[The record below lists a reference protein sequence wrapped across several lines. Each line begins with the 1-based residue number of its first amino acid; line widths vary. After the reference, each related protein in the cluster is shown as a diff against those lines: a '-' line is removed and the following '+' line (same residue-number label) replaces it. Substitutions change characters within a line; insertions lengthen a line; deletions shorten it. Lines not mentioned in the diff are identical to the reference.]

1 MGNTAGSWWFGW
13 MTHFGFQAFSIRFPH
28 SPTFSGWAGPTFQR
42 KPRWVGINSSANKL
56 YTVTSFFLRSSPSS
70 LGERGTSSTSCPQ
83 PGCWTLSCFVQP
95 LPLSWPL
102 LCLRKLSRPEFP
114 LYSYPVFLLPH
125 HRAFFKSRLSRSY
138 NAVIKKGS
146 ILRMATSKLQIV
158 QKNMPRTYEEK
169 KWEGVTINPFYKSS
183 IIHRKY
189 QTKKS
194 TLGTASN
201 RK

>member
-1 MGNTAGSWWFGW
+1 MNDSFWLPGLLNPLSP
-13 MTHFGFQAFSIRFPH
+13 FPH
-28 SPTFSGWAGPTFQR
+28 LQRVSWPHLPEKTQVGWH
-42 KPRWVGINSSANKL
+42 KSSANKL

-102 LCLRKLSRPEFP
+102 LRLRKLSHPEFP

-146 ILRMATSKLQIV
+146 LTSANLFCKHFKKPLHFEIV
-158 QKNMPRTYEEK
+158 
-169 KWEGVTINPFYKSS
+169 
-183 IIHRKY
+183 
-189 QTKKS
+189 
-194 TLGTASN
+194 LDL
-201 RK
+201 